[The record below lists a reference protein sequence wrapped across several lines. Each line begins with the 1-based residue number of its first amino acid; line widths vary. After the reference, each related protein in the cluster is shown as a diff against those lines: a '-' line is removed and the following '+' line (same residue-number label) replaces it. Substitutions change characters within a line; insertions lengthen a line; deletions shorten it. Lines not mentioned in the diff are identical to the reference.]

1 MNYDEIY
8 SDKNS
13 AGLGFGIG
21 EEEDKIK
28 DAARAMG
35 WTVEETISICL
46 IRCADKDGKEYLVGG
61 DAVGRLPW
69 AISL

>member
-1 MNYDEIY
+1 MNYNEIY
-8 SDKNS
+8 SEKNS
-13 AGLGFGIG
+13 AGLGFSIG
-21 EEEDKIK
+21 EDEDKIK

-46 IRCADKDGKEYLVGG
+46 IRCKADDGKEYLVGG
-61 DAVGRLPW
+61 DAGGRSPW